1 MPNPRLSG
9 RRRRDW
15 LMNTPAVRSSEVIRI
30 GDVEVAPGYRT
41 QVDLPIADLS
51 IHVPITMPVHII
63 NGSGDGPVLF
73 VAAAIHGD
81 EINGVE
87 VIRRI
92 MKLAALRSL
101 NGSLIAVP
109 IVNVPGF
116 LNLSRYLPDRRDL
129 NRSFPGSAR
138 GSLAA
143 RLAKMFLDQVL
154 SNSTHGIDLH
164 TGAVHRENF
173 PQIRVNLDNP
183 AAESMARA
191 FGVPLVVHS
200 SSRGGSLRASAAQL
214 DVPVIVYEAG
224 EALRFD
230 EFAIRAGVRGVVG
243 VMEHLGMLPA
253 KRGVSRSRA
262 PMIMRSSR
270 WVRAPFSGV
279 VRAKKRIGIPVEAGQ
294 VLAVV
299 SDPLGEADTDIRS
312 PIDGV
317 ILGRT
322 NLPLAHEGD
331 ALFHIGLT
339 QDVEQLDGHP
349 LALHEELIELS
360 PES

>member
-1 MPNPRLSG
+1 MNAPAANSSG
-9 RRRRDW
+9 AI
-15 LMNTPAVRSSEVIRI
+15 TV

-51 IHVPITMPVHII
+51 TRVPITMPVHII
-63 NGSGDGPVLF
+63 NGAQEGPVLF
-73 VAAAIHGD
+73 VSAAIHGD

-87 VIRRI
+87 IIRRI
-92 MKLAALRSL
+92 MKLAALRRL
-101 NGSLIAVP
+101 RGALIAVP

-129 NRSFPGSAR
+129 NRSFPGSSR

-143 RLAKMFLDQVL
+143 RLANMFLDEVL

-173 PQIRVNLDNP
+173 PQIRVNVGNCP
-183 AAESMARA
+183 AERMAQA
-191 FGVPLVVHS
+191 FGAPYVLHS
-200 SSRGGSLRASAAQL
+200 VSREGSIRAAANEL

-230 EFAIRAGVRGVVG
+230 ETAIRAGVRGIVR
-243 VMEHLGMLPA
+243 VMEDLDMLPA
-253 KRGVSRSRA
+253 RRRHGVSRD
-262 PMIMRSSR
+262 PMVLRSSR
-270 WVRAPFSGV
+270 WVRAPSSGV
-279 VRAKKRIGIPVEAGQ
+279 VRSKQPIGAQVETGQ

-299 SDPLGEADTDIRS
+299 SDPLGEEDVEIRS
-312 PIDGV
+312 PADGV
-317 ILGRT
+317 IVGRT

-339 QDVEQLDGHP
+339 QDAEQEASP
-349 LALHEELIELS
+349 QALNEPSEWS
-360 PES
+360 

>member
-1 MPNPRLSG
+1 
-9 RRRRDW
+9 
-15 LMNTPAVRSSEVIRI
+15 MNESAVKSTQIIRV
-30 GDVEVAPGYRT
+30 GDVEVAPGFRT
-41 QVDLPIADLS
+41 QVDLPVADLS
-51 IHVPITMPVHII
+51 IHVPLTMPVHVI
-63 NGSGDGPVLF
+63 NGTQDGPVLF
-73 VAAAIHGD
+73 VSAAIHGD
-81 EINGVE
+81 ELNGVE
-87 VIRRI
+87 VIRRV
-92 MKLAALRSL
+92 MQLAPLRRL
-101 NGSLIAVP
+101 NGALIAVP

-143 RLAKMFLDQVL
+143 RLANMFREHVL
-154 SNSTHGIDLH
+154 ANSTHGIDLH

-173 PQIRVNLDNP
+173 PQIRVDLEDP

-191 FGVPLVVHS
+191 FGVPLVVNS
-200 SSRGGSLRASAAQL
+200 SYREGSLRAAAAKV

-230 EFAIRAGVRGVVG
+230 DFSIRSGVRGVIG
-243 VMEHLGMLPA
+243 VMEHLGMLPTKNGA
-253 KRGVSRSRA
+253 GRSRA
-262 PMIMRSSR
+262 PMILRSSR

-279 VRAKKRIGIPVEAGQ
+279 VRSTKRIGLPIQSGQ

-299 SDPLGEADTDIRS
+299 SDPLGETDTDIRS
-312 PIDGV
+312 PMDGV

-339 QDVEQLDGHP
+339 EDIEQMNGDVLLTD
-349 LALHEELIELS
+349 EESMEFS
-360 PES
+360 PWS

>member
-1 MPNPRLSG
+1 MPNPLLSR

-143 RLAKMFLDQVL
+143 RLAKMF
-154 SNSTHGIDLH
+154 
-164 TGAVHRENF
+164 GAVHRENF

-253 KRGVSRSRA
+253 KRSVSRSRA
-262 PMIMRSSR
+262 PMILRSSR

-294 VLAVV
+294 VLAIV

>member
-1 MPNPRLSG
+1 M
-9 RRRRDW
+9 
-15 LMNTPAVRSSEVIRI
+15 SSSQGGSSQVVRI
-30 GDVEVAPGYRT
+30 GEVEVAPGYRT

-63 NGSGDGPVLF
+63 NGLQDGPALF
-73 VAAAIHGD
+73 VSAAIHGD

-92 MKLAALRSL
+92 MQLATLKRL
-101 NGSLIAVP
+101 NGALIAVP

-143 RLAKMFLDQVL
+143 RLANMFLDQVL

-183 AAESMARA
+183 VAESMARA
-191 FGVPLVVHS
+191 FGVPIVMNS
-200 SSRGGSLRASAAQL
+200 SSRGGSLRASAAEQ
-214 DVPVIVYEAG
+214 DIPVIVYEAG

-230 EFAIRAGVRGVVG
+230 EFSIRAGVRGVVG
-243 VMEHLGMLPA
+243 VMEYLGMLPV
-253 KRGVSRSRA
+253 KKSPGRSRA
-262 PMIMRSSR
+262 PMILRSSR

-279 VRAKKRIGIPVEAGQ
+279 VRSKKPIGMPIKAGQ
-294 VLAVV
+294 VLAIV
-299 SDPLGEADTDIRS
+299 SDPLGEADTDIIA
-312 PIDGV
+312 PMDGV
-317 ILGRT
+317 IVGRT

-339 QDVEQLDGHP
+339 QDVEEVDGLPLD
-349 LALHEELIELS
+349 LHEELIELS

>member
-1 MPNPRLSG
+1 
-9 RRRRDW
+9 
-15 LMNTPAVRSSEVIRI
+15 MNDLAINSTQVIRI
-30 GDVEVAPGYRT
+30 GDVEVAPGEHT

-51 IHVPITMPVHII
+51 IHVPLTMPVHVI
-63 NGSGDGPVLF
+63 NGTQDGPVLF
-73 VAAAIHGD
+73 VSAAIHGD
-81 EINGVE
+81 EIIGVE

-92 MKLAALRSL
+92 MQLPALKHL
-101 NGSLIAVP
+101 NGAMIAIP

-143 RLAKMFLDQVL
+143 RLANMFHEHVL
-154 SNSTHGIDLH
+154 TNSTHGVDLH

-173 PQIRVNLDNP
+173 PQIRVDLEDA
-183 AAESMARA
+183 AAESMAMA
-191 FGVPLVVHS
+191 FGVPLVLNS
-200 SSRGGSLRASAAQL
+200 SYRDGSLRATAAREGI
-214 DVPVIVYEAG
+214 PVIVYEAG

-230 EFAIRAGVRGVVG
+230 DFAIRAGVRGVVG
-243 VMEHLGMLPA
+243 VMEHLGMLPTHNA
-253 KRGVSRSRA
+253 AGRSRS
-262 PMIMRSSR
+262 PMILRSSR

-279 VRAKKRIGIPVEAGQ
+279 IRSTKRIGLPIQSGQ

-299 SDPLGEADTDIRS
+299 SDPLGETDTDIIS
-312 PIDGV
+312 PMDGV

-339 QDVEQLDGHP
+339 EDIDQFDGNP
-349 LALHEELIELS
+349 LIMDDEFMEFS
-360 PES
+360 PWS

>member
-1 MPNPRLSG
+1 MS
-9 RRRRDW
+9 
-15 LMNTPAVRSSEVIRI
+15 TPADRSSEAIRV
-30 GDVEVAPGYRT
+30 GEVEVTPGYRA

-51 IHVPITMPVHII
+51 TSVPITMPVHII
-63 NGSGDGPVLF
+63 NGPRDGPVLF
-73 VAAAIHGD
+73 VSAALHGD

-87 VIRRI
+87 IIRRI
-92 MKLAALRSL
+92 MKLSALRRVK
-101 NGSLIAVP
+101 GALIAVP

-173 PQIRVNLDNP
+173 PQVRVDLDNP
-183 AAESMARA
+183 AAERMARA
-191 FGVPLVVHS
+191 FGAPLVLNAAY
-200 SSRGGSLRASAAQL
+200 REGSLRAAANERN
-214 DVPVIVYEAG
+214 VPVIAYEAG

-230 EFAIRAGVRGVVG
+230 ETAIRAGVRGVVR
-243 VMEHLGMLPA
+243 VMENLGMLPA
-253 KRGVSRSRA
+253 RKRDGDPRA
-262 PMIMRSSR
+262 PLILRSSS
-270 WVRAPFSGV
+270 WVRAPSSGV
-279 VRAKKRIGIPVEAGQ
+279 VREKQSIGAQIEAGDI
-294 VLAVV
+294 LAVV
-299 SDPLGEADTDIRS
+299 SDPLGEAETDIRS
-312 PIDGV
+312 PVDGV
-317 ILGRT
+317 IVGRT

-339 QDVEQLDGHP
+339 REVEQVACLLP
-349 LALHEELIELS
+349 LHEPS
-360 PES
+360 VWS

>member
-1 MPNPRLSG
+1 MSSPVNGSSG
-9 RRRRDW
+9 
-15 LMNTPAVRSSEVIRI
+15 AIRV
-30 GDVEVAPGYRT
+30 GEVEVAPGYRA

-51 IHVPITMPVHII
+51 TSVPITMPVHII
-63 NGSGDGPVLF
+63 NGPQDGPVLF
-73 VAAAIHGD
+73 VSAALHGD

-92 MKLAALRSL
+92 MKLSALRRL
-101 NGSLIAVP
+101 KGALIAVP

-143 RLAKMFLDQVL
+143 RLAKMFVDEVL

-173 PQIRVNLDNP
+173 PQVRVDLDNR
-183 AAESMARA
+183 AAERMARA
-191 FGVPLVVHS
+191 FGAPLVLNAS
-200 SSRGGSLRASAAQL
+200 YREGSLRSAANERNI
-214 DVPVIVYEAG
+214 PVIAYEAG

-230 EFAIRAGVRGVVG
+230 ETAIRAGVRGVVR
-243 VMEHLGMLPA
+243 VMEDLGMLP
-253 KRGVSRSRA
+253 SRRRDSGSRD
-262 PMIMRSSR
+262 PLILRSSS
-270 WVRAPFSGV
+270 WVRAPSSGV
-279 VRAKKRIGIPVEAGQ
+279 VREKQSIGAQIEAGD

-299 SDPLGEADTDIRS
+299 SDPLGEEETDIRS
-312 PIDGV
+312 PVDGV
-317 ILGRT
+317 IVGRT

-339 QDVEQLDGHP
+339 QEVEQAADL
-349 LALHEELIELS
+349 LSLHEPS
-360 PES
+360 VWS

>member
-1 MPNPRLSG
+1 MSDLAAECSG
-9 RRRRDW
+9 
-15 LMNTPAVRSSEVIRI
+15 AIRI
-30 GDVEVAPGYRT
+30 GEEEVAPGQRT

-51 IHVPITMPVHII
+51 IHVPLTMPVHVI
-63 NGSGDGPVLF
+63 NGAEDGPVLF
-73 VAAAIHGD
+73 VSAAIHGD

-92 MKLAALRSL
+92 MQLAELDRL
-101 NGSLIAVP
+101 NGALIAVP

-129 NRSFPGSAR
+129 NRSFPGYAR

-143 RLAKMFLDQVL
+143 RLAYMFREQVL
-154 SNSTHGIDLH
+154 ENSTHGIDLH

-173 PQIRVNLDNP
+173 PQIRVDLEDS
-183 AAESMARA
+183 AAEAMARV

-200 SSRGGSLRASAAQL
+200 AYREGSLRATAAKV

-230 EFAIRAGVRGVVG
+230 EFAIRAGVRGVLG
-243 VMEHLGMLPA
+243 VMEDLGMLPA
-253 KRGVSRSRA
+253 RGSLGRSRS
-262 PMIMRSSR
+262 PMILRSSR

-279 VRAKKRIGIPVEAGQ
+279 VRAQKRVGVPIEEGQ

-299 SDPLGEADTDIRS
+299 SDPLGEADTDIES
-312 PIDGV
+312 PMDGV

-331 ALFHIGLT
+331 ALFHIGMA
-339 QDVEQLDGHP
+339 QDEEQLDQNP
-349 LALHEELIELS
+349 MVLDDEFVEFS
-360 PES
+360 PWS

>member
-1 MPNPRLSG
+1 MGEPSVKKSG
-9 RRRRDW
+9 
-15 LMNTPAVRSSEVIRI
+15 PIRV
-30 GDVEVAPGYRT
+30 GEVEVEPGQQT

-51 IHVPITMPVHII
+51 IHVPLTMPVHVI
-63 NGSGDGPVLF
+63 NGKEDGPVLF
-73 VAAAIHGD
+73 VSAAIHGD

-92 MKLAALRSL
+92 MQLAELELL
-101 NGSLIAVP
+101 NGALIAVP

-143 RLAKMFLDQVL
+143 RLAHMFCEHVL
-154 SNSTHGIDLH
+154 VHSTHGVDLH

-173 PQIRVNLDNP
+173 PQIRADLEDSE
-183 AAESMARA
+183 AERMARA
-191 FGVPLVVHS
+191 FGVPLVVNS
-200 SSRGGSLRASAAQL
+200 AYREGSLRATAARGG
-214 DVPVIVYEAG
+214 VPVIVYEAG

-243 VMEHLGMLPA
+243 VMGELGMLPT
-253 KRGVSRSRA
+253 KGSLGRSRS
-262 PMIMRSSR
+262 PMILRSSR

-279 VRAKKRIGIPVEAGQ
+279 VRAQKRVGVPVEEGQ

-299 SDPLGEADTDIRS
+299 SDPLGETYTDIMS
-312 PIDGV
+312 PMDGV

-331 ALFHIGLT
+331 ALFHIGMT
-339 QDVEQLDGHP
+339 EYEEQLDQNP
-349 LALHEELIELS
+349 MVMHEEFVEFS
-360 PES
+360 PWS

>member
-1 MPNPRLSG
+1 MS
-9 RRRRDW
+9 
-15 LMNTPAVRSSEVIRI
+15 TPDVRPSEAIRV
-30 GDVEVAPGYRT
+30 GEVEVAPGYRT

-63 NGSGDGPVLF
+63 NGSQDGPVLF
-73 VAAAIHGD
+73 VSAAIHGD

-92 MKLAALRSL
+92 MKLATLRRL
-101 NGSLIAVP
+101 NGALIAVP

-154 SNSTHGIDLH
+154 SNSTHGIDIH

-173 PQIRVNLDNP
+173 PQIRADLDNP
-183 AAESMARA
+183 IALSMASA
-191 FGVPLVVHS
+191 FGVPLVLNS
-200 SSRGGSLRASAAQL
+200 ASREGSLRAAAANL

-230 EFAIRAGVRGVVG
+230 ELAIGAGVRGVVQ
-243 VMEHLGMLPA
+243 VMDNLGMLPA
-253 KRGVSRSRA
+253 KRRVSPSRT
-262 PMIMRSSR
+262 PMILRSSS

-279 VRAKKRIGIPVEAGQ
+279 VRNKKPIGASIEAGA

-312 PIDGV
+312 PMDGV
-317 ILGRT
+317 IVGRT

-339 QDVEQLDGHP
+339 QDVEQVDDHIQT
-349 LALHEELIELS
+349 LHDELIQLPPQS
-360 PES
+360 